1 MSDKSSA
8 GAGSNAEQIEF
19 WDGASGSKW
28 AAYQEQMDV
37 MLGPLGEAALNQL
50 AAQTG
55 ERVLDLGC
63 GCGDTSLAMATRG
76 ANVTGVDVSGPML
89 AHARNRAT
97 AAGLDVE
104 FLQADAADFPFAGD
118 SYDAAFSRFGVM
130 FFHDP
135 AAAFT
140 NIRKALLASGRLS
153 FVCWQAV
160 TRNPWITT
168 PMSVLARHLPAQPAA
183 EPFAPGPFAFA
194 DPARVES
201 ILQSAG
207 FQQVAVT
214 PFEADVLVGR
224 SVPEAMLFLEQ
235 IGPAAR
241 LLGLLDDDQAQEVR
255 SELETLLG
263 SLSTANGINM
273 GAACWLVD
281 AR

>member
-8 GAGSNAEQIEF
+8 DAGSNTEQIEF

-28 AAYQEQMDV
+28 ATHQEQMDV

-89 AHARNRAT
+89 DHARNRAT

-135 AAAFT
+135 AAAFV
-140 NIRKALLASGRLS
+140 NIRKALSASGRLS

-168 PMSVLARHLPAQPAA
+168 PMSVLAQHLPAQPAP

-194 DPARVES
+194 DPARVEA